1 MHHAAPTR
9 PLVLLVSVTHTA
21 LAGHLGICN
30 LSSEHT
36 LKRVNL
42 DRGCFVAQRQCNIGF
57 LFPSSQQASHDSLL
71 RRIRLSS
78 NTGLV
83 ASPLMWISLRLS
95 RVRDAVL
102 TQDGAYKLSTAAI
115 GTSSRRQYLTTALAK
130 RDSYGN

>member
-36 LKRVNL
+36 LKRVKL
-42 DRGCFVAQRQCNIGF
+42 ERGCFVAQRQCNIGF
-57 LFPSSQQASHDSLL
+57 LFPSSQQASHNSLL

-78 NTGLV
+78 NTGLA